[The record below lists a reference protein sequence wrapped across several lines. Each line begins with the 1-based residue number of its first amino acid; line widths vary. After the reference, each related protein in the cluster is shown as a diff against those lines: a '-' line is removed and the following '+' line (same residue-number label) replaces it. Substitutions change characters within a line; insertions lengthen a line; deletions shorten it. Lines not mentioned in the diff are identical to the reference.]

1 MALFTTR
8 SNPLDEAWR
17 AGEGPYR
24 GTLGPNRESDSD
36 PVSYR
41 SGFVANVKDNP
52 NFARFFADGNFSSE
66 TAQRSQEKINQAS
79 RNIWANFKNP
89 ADNKFADDFLA
100 KYSEGVIRGIIAK
113 EDAVDPT
120 NPDLSR
126 LASEPAPSGSN
137 EKSQSTVGKFPT
149 QGVQV

>member
-1 MALFTTR
+1 MALFTTK
-8 SNPLDEAWR
+8 SNPLDETWR

-52 NFARFFADGNFSSE
+52 NFARFFADGNFSSD
-66 TAQRSQEKINQAS
+66 TAQQSQEKLNQAS
-79 RNIWANFKNP
+79 QNIWANFKNP

-100 KYSEGVIRGIIAK
+100 KYSEGVIRGIIK
-113 EDAVDPT
+113 EEDAVDPK
-120 NPDLSR
+120 NLDYLVSQ
-126 LASEPAPSGSN
+126 PAPAGSN
-137 EKSQSTVGKFPT
+137 EKSQSTVGKFPN

>member
-1 MALFTTR
+1 MALFTTK

-52 NFARFFADGNFSSE
+52 NFARFFADGNFSSD
-66 TAQRSQEKINQAS
+66 TAQQSQEKLNQAS
-79 RNIWANFKNP
+79 QNIWANFKNP

-100 KYSEGVIRGIIAK
+100 KYSEGVIRGIIK
-113 EDAVDPT
+113 EEDAVDPK
-120 NPDLSR
+120 NLNYLVSQ
-126 LASEPAPSGSN
+126 PAPAGSN
-137 EKSQSTVGKFPT
+137 EKSQSTVGKFPN